1 MADKKIQ
8 GVQRIITYLQESVPP
23 IPNVSKI
30 TRCGLKFT
38 NRVAIITGG
47 ANGIGEGCAEVF
59 VDAGAKV
66 MIGDIDAEAGNRVAE
81 SLSRKGPGRCIFE
94 PCDVR
99 EPDQIQAI
107 IDKAVGIFGRLD
119 CLFNNAGHNLP
130 FRPFCETAVDEV
142 TELLR
147 TNFISQFVACQHA
160 LPHLRVTKGS
170 IINMS
175 SCTAQ
180 LGQKGNAV
188 YAATKG
194 AVSAFTKSLALEE
207 AAHGVR
213 VNAVLPGSI
222 YTDGRRRFIESQG
235 EQGLETERLAE
246 SLQPMGRSG
255 TPQEAG
261 QVVLF
266 LASEAA
272 SFLTGVELFVSGGIE
287 LGVGIKHPWLLV

>member
-8 GVQRIITYLQESVPP
+8 GVQRIITYLQESVPQ

-38 NRVAIITGG
+38 
-47 ANGIGEGCAEVF
+47 
-59 VDAGAKV
+59 
-66 MIGDIDAEAGNRVAE
+66 NRVAE

-194 AVSAFTKSLALEE
+194 RS
-207 AAHGVR
+207 
-213 VNAVLPGSI
+213 VLLPSPWPW
-222 YTDGRRRFIESQG
+222 RRRRTVCGCRRCSPAARRRRCRSAC
-235 EQGLETERLAE
+235 TSRRAPRTTRER
-246 SLQPMGRSG
+246 SSIRSRSS
-255 TPQEAG
+255 PRC
-261 QVVLF
+261 
-266 LASEAA
+266 
-272 SFLTGVELFVSGGIE
+272 
-287 LGVGIKHPWLLV
+287 